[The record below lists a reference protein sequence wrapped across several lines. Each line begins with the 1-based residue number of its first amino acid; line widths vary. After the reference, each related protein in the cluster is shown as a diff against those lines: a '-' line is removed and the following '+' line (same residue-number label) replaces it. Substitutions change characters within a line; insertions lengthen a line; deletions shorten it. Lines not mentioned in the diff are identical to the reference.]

1 MHVTIPALMP
11 ALVRMAVTSTR
22 DKSMHHT
29 LLGGRFTLADG
40 TPLPLSKAIRAG
52 DFVFLSGQ
60 LGLDENGRIADGI
73 EAQTRHCLRHITSL
87 LALAGVD
94 LSAVVKATVWLTEV
108 GDFAAFNRVY
118 GEAFPDAPPVR
129 STVVSGLVLPGAKV
143 EIEVIAYAPAA

>member
-1 MHVTIPALMP
+1 MQHTI
-11 ALVRMAVTSTR
+11 
-22 DKSMHHT
+22 
-29 LLGGRFTLADG
+29 LGGRFTLADG

-73 EAQTRHCLRHITSL
+73 EAQTRHCLRHIRSL
-87 LALAGVD
+87 LALAGGE

-118 GEAFPDAPPVR
+118 AEAFADAPPVR

>member
-1 MHVTIPALMP
+1 MQHTI
-11 ALVRMAVTSTR
+11 
-22 DKSMHHT
+22 
-29 LLGGRFTLADG
+29 LGGRFTLADG

-73 EAQTRHCLRHITSL
+73 EAQTRHCLRHIRSL
-87 LALAGVD
+87 LALAGVE

-118 GEAFPDAPPVR
+118 AEAFADAPPVR